1 MKNKKSLL
9 IIVLIFV
16 VILLGAALLYR
27 QLSDNFQDTSLTA
40 PTASSTDPT
49 DPEYMTA
56 PNVTIT
62 DADGNPVNL
71 HDYFG
76 KPIILNFWA
85 SWCGPCQ
92 SEMPALEEAYLANG
106 EDIHFLM
113 INLTDGSRETME
125 SAKASISQSGYTFP
139 IYFDTTMEATITY
152 GASSIPLTFFIDA
165 EGNLIARHIGALTED
180 LLQQGMDLIR

>member
-85 SWCGPCQ
+85 SWCGPCR
-92 SEMPALEEAYLANG
+92 SEMPEIQKLY
-106 EDIHFLM
+106 EDY
-113 INLTDGSRETME
+113 GSNE
-125 SAKASISQSGYTFP
+125 
-139 IYFDTTMEATITY
+139 
-152 GASSIPLTFFIDA
+152 
-165 EGNLIARHIGALTED
+165 ED
-180 LLQQGMDLIR
+180 LIVLGIAAPGYGDEGTVEEITEFLNENEYTECTYNIVSKKLV

>member
-71 HDYFG
+71 HD
-76 KPIILNFWA
+76 
-85 SWCGPCQ
+85 
-92 SEMPALEEAYLANG
+92 
-106 EDIHFLM
+106 
-113 INLTDGSRETME
+113 
-125 SAKASISQSGYTFP
+125 
-139 IYFDTTMEATITY
+139 
-152 GASSIPLTFFIDA
+152 
-165 EGNLIARHIGALTED
+165 
-180 LLQQGMDLIR
+180 